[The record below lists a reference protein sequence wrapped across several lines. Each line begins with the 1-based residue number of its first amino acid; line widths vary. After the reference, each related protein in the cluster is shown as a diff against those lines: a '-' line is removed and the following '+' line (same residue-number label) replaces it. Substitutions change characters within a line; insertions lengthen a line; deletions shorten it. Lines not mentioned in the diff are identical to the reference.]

1 MGGGCKQY
9 LCTAIASR
17 DRTSMTRSG
26 TDSPPRHASH
36 ATMPDRLI
44 LDELPATSPLSET
57 VEHLPKTIDDSL
69 LQQASHRWRAS
80 HEGLRE
86 LFAPSPAL
94 RDTVNELLRQ
104 RLQLDGETTGL
115 RFAATDDE
123 PEHIVSLTDA
133 CAFVVQHP
141 TLETDLDQRCDLS
154 GISSDHALYA
164 LNPLQVLE
172 KLKSLDPRKSHEIRW
187 AEFWDARAPRT
198 PVSRRTRATQLY
210 RAHFEATAH
219 TALANRVITAAQ
231 LKPLQHI
238 IDSGAGAL
246 TVEGQPIHTEKLALV
261 LSNDSK
267 VKLPGAW
274 VISVGDLATAAPLLY
289 LPCKATSILAFNTRA
304 EMQTWL
310 TLQIQIPTGLPKDI
324 LRFDYS
330 AALDPMATGASDL
343 FADRH
348 HAQLDALSNTN
359 LGKPGIRAHGTRSL
373 VHVDLIDHQRSS
385 AIIVAAPPKPLAPA
399 SDIETQE
406 KPLFGSL
413 SAGIPL
419 AVRQAALKR
428 EREALERMQD
438 NDGDGSRYRQ
448 FKEALKA
455 LETAEQTGEAAATSL
470 LYRDSTL
477 DVNTFNSA
485 FSALRQA
492 HRDGLYA
499 EGRLQAA
506 LGQLDSAEH
515 DLLKAVLE
523 TPVAAARDADV
534 TAASLTLSLTATK
547 DGISTTQSEP
557 LKGALVIGRQ
567 AAFSDRASN
576 SSLMLY
582 WPGNGGGLQRF
593 ADRRTLEREVFRIQ
607 DHDSDVTLQ
616 LSPLT
621 TDPLHHCLNALVTDF
636 ETKATPLRGKPE
648 QADALEILRLG
659 CLANVQVPVHAARS
673 LAFAHLQEQERS
685 GTLAGHLPG
694 WLIKLK
700 EQERNGL
707 KQNIEAYIAA
717 MRQSH
722 ALMTLALEPRD
733 DFTRRHLHAR
743 LRKDFSLEG
752 YFSVQVE
759 LPDSTKTEQAHEA
772 GPGGVRK
779 TTVIVPSKTRSKM
792 SLEDLAQLNIDN
804 VHSVLN
810 DSLSQR
816 LIFLRLEVTA
826 TLKEDRTRLLNGINL
841 TYLRKVLP
849 ELDLPKAYE
858 QKIHDAFRGAAS
870 ESHFVT
876 QHRRES
882 LIEPWRLML
891 KIQSENARLQKHLS
905 HDDSALLNIAIDANS
920 ADAWQAHGKR
930 LVLLPVSLKVGGKDT
945 PREGP
950 VTLSGVSFIE
960 EQISG
965 VTLLYLPDSHDG
977 QFLRRYD
984 TLEAARKGLFRLCA
998 SDKWIEYLA
1007 NRALQGNVRS
1017 HVRRIGQAVEKNFD
1031 AIIEVGARWPA
1042 TTSFAAHLLDAHMG
1056 RLIEAHRGTSR
1067 SNDELF
1073 FERYTLK
1080 GPRAFNYIKM
1090 ALGMVPFVGSVLALY
1105 QAWTAANQATAAFLR
1120 GDVADGLAEIES
1132 MLLSLIDALMDLLPG
1147 EAVAST
1153 LSRTTRVLTQARQLR
1168 AVLGNVAALHGK
1180 SQRQARHILARF
1192 KDYEYEHPI
1201 SLADTEPATHG
1212 LYRGIYRHENEFFIE
1227 RQGRLYQV
1235 ELSRDS
1241 RSWRLSGSSRKTYK
1255 QPIALDENGH
1265 WDTWF
1270 GVYGTALEGGAPGGG
1285 NVAGRIVDTLDS
1297 YWPSVI
1303 RQRLPRW
1310 LVDRNF
1316 RRHHQLTAAADD
1328 LADQLQRR
1336 GTKSDQVLNAYRDAT
1351 DAERMTMWPTVEA
1364 ACVGDI
1370 RVASQRYEVLTE
1382 LTALTQGRKRRAVAQ
1397 MQSRT
1402 AWLLTDRYQ
1411 RRAIHLSHNIYGMIQ
1426 AVKRLKQLHNAL
1438 PADAVVERLQHIEDI
1453 HRFRVEIVNKL
1464 EQLGELKDQVNHW
1477 YERILVKDRP
1487 NISAQ
1492 VDYTNA
1498 RHSEAVLLY
1507 LKTSQRLEIVKRIGS
1522 PDDASWRYFATVA
1535 EPLRSKIDQRLY
1547 RQYDLPNIQS
1557 TTAERTRI
1565 LQESIDACVEFR
1577 REMAVWTAS
1586 YPQFFHLDV
1595 VESLLEG
1602 IDRLADRA
1610 RAALNKPPEPKVAG
1624 KPLQRVF
1631 ITDDNQLRHGVEQ
1644 WDNVTNT
1651 RRYKCTG
1658 SGGYEEIYEQGA
1670 DGKLRLTN
1678 PRPAAAR
1685 PPAGLS
1691 LAKLVTEAQQRL
1703 DDVAN
1708 YRAKVQRNANK
1719 GMLPVDLEHMMKG
1732 RAGEL
1737 TTRADDIAAKSAQ
1750 HPIIQRLR
1758 DQASELVIE
1767 GRAIRT
1773 ERSLTS
1779 RKPTD
1784 GMLDDLID
1792 QRAVDI
1798 RKLRPIQQLA
1808 DHQGHPN
1815 YLQEYEVWNLTQEP
1829 EQLLWYVHFHYRST
1843 TMPLRKLERGH
1854 VKLPENRFLTHADD
1868 PTLLDSRITEQSIV
1882 LRHFEGL

>member
-1 MGGGCKQY
+1 
-9 LCTAIASR
+9 
-17 DRTSMTRSG
+17 
-26 TDSPPRHASH
+26 
-36 ATMPDRLI
+36 MPDRLI
-44 LDELPATSPLSET
+44 LDELPAPSPLAET
-57 VEHLPKTIDDSL
+57 VQHLPNAIDDSL
-69 LQQASHRWRAS
+69 LLQASHRWRDS
-80 HEGLRE
+80 REGLRQ
-86 LFAPSPAL
+86 LFAASPAL
-94 RDTVNELLRQ
+94 RDSVNELLRQ
-104 RLQLDGETTGL
+104 QLQLDGEKTGL

-123 PEHIVSLTDA
+123 PEHTVSLTDA
-133 CAFVVQHP
+133 CAFVVQQP
-141 TLETDLDQRCDLS
+141 TLESDLDQRCHLS
-154 GISSDHALYA
+154 GISPDHPLYA
-164 LNPLQVLE
+164 LKPLQLLE
-172 KLKSLDPRKSHEIRW
+172 KLKSLDPRKSHEVCW
-187 AEFWDARAPRT
+187 TAFWEARAPRT

-219 TALANRVITAAQ
+219 TAFANRTITAAQ
-231 LKPLQHI
+231 LKTLQQI
-238 IDSGAGAL
+238 IDSGSSAL
-246 TVEGQPIHTEKLALV
+246 TVDGQTIHTEKLALV

-274 VISVGDLATAAPLLY
+274 VVSVGDLATAAPLLY
-289 LPCKATSILAFNTRA
+289 LPCNSASILAFNTRA
-304 EMQTWL
+304 AMQTWL
-310 TLQIQIPTGLPKDI
+310 AEQIQIPTGLPKDI
-324 LRFDYS
+324 LRVDYS

-359 LGKPGIRAHGTRSL
+359 NGKPGIRAHGARSL

-385 AIIVAAPPKPLAPA
+385 AIIVAAPPKPLTAT
-399 SDIETQE
+399 SDSETQE

-419 AVRQAALKR
+419 AVRQATLKR
-428 EREALERMQD
+428 QREALERLQD
-438 NDGDGSRYRQ
+438 NDGDGSGYREC
-448 FKEALKA
+448 KEALEA
-455 LETAEQTGEAAATSL
+455 LETAEQAGETAATSL
-470 LYRDSTL
+470 LYRESAF
-477 DVNTFNSA
+477 DVNAFNTA
-485 FSALRQA
+485 FTALRQA

-499 EGRLQAA
+499 EARVQAA
-506 LGQLDSAEH
+506 LGQLDSDEH
-515 DLLKAVLE
+515 DLLKAVLD
-523 TPVAAARDADV
+523 TPVAAERDADF
-534 TAASLTLSLTATK
+534 TAASLTLSLTETR
-547 DGISTTQSEP
+547 DGIRTTQSEP
-557 LKGALVIGRQ
+557 LKGALVIGRK
-567 AAFSDRASN
+567 AALSDRAST

-582 WPGNGGGLQRF
+582 WAGTGGGLQRF
-593 ADRRTLEREVFRIQ
+593 ADRRTLEREVLRIL
-607 DHDSDVTLQ
+607 DHDSDLSLQ
-616 LSPLT
+616 LNPLA
-621 TDPLHHCLNALVTDF
+621 TDSLHHCLNELIADF
-636 ETKATPLRGKPE
+636 EAKATVLRGKPE
-648 QADALEILRLG
+648 QADTLEILRQG
-659 CLANVQVPVHAARS
+659 CLASVQVPVHAARS
-673 LAFAHLQEQERS
+673 LAFAHLLEQERS

-700 EQERNGL
+700 ENERNGL
-707 KQNIEAYIAA
+707 KQNIEAYITA
-717 MRQSH
+717 MRESH

-752 YFSVQVE
+752 HFSIQVE
-759 LPDSTKTEQAHEA
+759 LPDSTKTEQIPES
-772 GPGGVRK
+772 GPGGIRK
-779 TTVIVPSKTRSKM
+779 TTTIVPSKTRSKM

-826 TLKEDRTRLLNGINL
+826 TLKRDRTRLLNGINL

-858 QKIHDAFRGAAS
+858 QKIYDAFRGATS
-870 ESHFVT
+870 ESEFVK

-905 HDDSALLNIAIDANS
+905 DDEAALLNIAIDADT
-920 ADAWQAHGKR
+920 AEAWQANGKR
-930 LVLLPVSLKVGGKDT
+930 IVLLPVSLKVGGKDT
-945 PREGP
+945 PGEGP
-950 VTLSGVSFIE
+950 VTLSGVSLIE

-965 VTLLYLPDSHDG
+965 VTLLHLPDSHDG
-977 QFLRRYD
+977 QFFRRYD
-984 TLEAARKGLFRLCA
+984 SLEAARKGLFTLCG

-1007 NRALQGNVRS
+1007 NRALQGNVRA
-1017 HVRRIGQAVEKNFD
+1017 HVSRIGQAVEKNFD
-1031 AIIEVGARWPA
+1031 AIIEVGVRWPA
-1042 TTSFAAHLLDAHMG
+1042 GTSFAAHLLDAHMG

-1105 QAWTAANQATAAFLR
+1105 QAWTAANQAVVAFLR

-1153 LSRTTRVLTQARQLR
+1153 LARTVRALTQARQLH
-1168 AVLGNVAALHGK
+1168 AVLGNVSALHGK
-1180 SQRQARHILARF
+1180 TQRQARHVLARF
-1192 KDYEYEHPI
+1192 KDYEYEKPI
-1201 SLADTEPATHG
+1201 YLADTEPASHG
-1212 LYRGIYRHENEFFIE
+1212 LYRGIYRHADGDFIE

-1241 RSWRLSGSSRKTYK
+1241 RSWRLSGNSRKTYK
-1255 QPIALDENGH
+1255 QPIALDESGH

-1270 GVYGTALEGGAPGGG
+1270 GVYGTALEGGVIGGG
-1285 NVAGRIVDTLDS
+1285 NVAGRMVDTLDP
-1297 YWPSVI
+1297 YWPPVI

-1316 RRHHQLTAAADD
+1316 RRHHRLTSAADD

-1336 GTKSDQVLNAYRDAT
+1336 GAQSDQVLNVYREAPE
-1351 DAERMTMWPTVEA
+1351 AKRIAMWPAVEA

-1370 RVASQRYEVLTE
+1370 QLARQRYEVLTE
-1382 LTALTQGRKRRAVAQ
+1382 LTALTQGRKRRAVAE
-1397 MQSRT
+1397 MQSKT
-1402 AWLLTDRYQ
+1402 AWLLTDRYR
-1411 RRAIHLSHNIYGMIQ
+1411 RRAIHLSHNIHGMTRAI
-1426 AVKRLKQLHNAL
+1426 KRLKQLHNAL
-1438 PADAVVERLQHIEDI
+1438 PGDAVAERLKHIEDI

-1477 YERILVKDRP
+1477 YERMLAKDRP
-1487 NISAQ
+1487 NISAL
-1492 VDYTNA
+1492 VDNTNT

-1577 REMAVWTAS
+1577 REMAVWIAS

-1595 VESLLEG
+1595 VEPLLEG

-1610 RAALNKPPEPKVAG
+1610 RAALNKPAEPKVTG

-1691 LAKLVTEAQQRL
+1691 LATLVTEAQQRL

-1732 RAGEL
+1732 RASEL

-1758 DQASELVIE
+1758 DQASELLIE

-1792 QRAVDI
+1792 QHAVDI
-1798 RKLRPIQQLA
+1798 RKIRPIQQLA
-1808 DHQGHPN
+1808 DHQGQAN

-1829 EQLLWYVHFHYRST
+1829 AQLLWYVHFHYRSAT
-1843 TMPLRKLERGH
+1843 RPLRKLERGH

-1868 PTLLDSRITEQSIV
+1868 PNLLDSRITEQSIV

>member
-1 MGGGCKQY
+1 
-9 LCTAIASR
+9 
-17 DRTSMTRSG
+17 MTRSG
-26 TDSPPRHASH
+26 TDFPPRYESH
-36 ATMPDRLI
+36 APMPDRLV
-44 LDELPATSPLSET
+44 LDELPAPSPLPET
-57 VEHLPKTIDDSL
+57 VEHLPETIDDSL

-86 LFAPSPAL
+86 LFAASPAL
-94 RDTVNELLRQ
+94 RDSINELLRQ
-104 RLQLDGETTGL
+104 QLQLDGETSGL

-123 PEHIVSLTDA
+123 PEHTVSLTDA
-133 CAFVVQHP
+133 CAFVAQQP
-141 TLETDLDQRCDLS
+141 TLESDLDQHCVLS

-164 LNPLQVLE
+164 LKPVQLLE

-187 AEFWDARAPRT
+187 ARFWDARAPRT

-210 RAHFEATAH
+210 RTHFEATAH
-219 TALANRVITAAQ
+219 TALANQVITAAQ
-231 LKPLQHI
+231 LKTLQQI

-246 TVEGQPIHTEKLALV
+246 TVEGQAIHTEKLALV

-274 VISVGDLATAAPLLY
+274 VVSVGDLATAAPLLY
-289 LPCKATSILAFNTRA
+289 LPCNATSIQAFNTRA

-310 TLQIQIPTGLPKDI
+310 AKQIQIPTGLPKAI
-324 LRFDYS
+324 LRVDYS
-330 AALDPMATGASDL
+330 AALDPMVTGASDL

-359 LGKPGIRAHGTRSL
+359 KGKTGIRAHGARSL

-385 AIIVAAPPKPLAPA
+385 AIIVAAPPKSLAPA
-399 SDIETQE
+399 SASETDE

-419 AVRQAALKR
+419 AVRQAAFKR
-428 EREALERMQD
+428 QRDALERLQD
-438 NDGDGSRYRQ
+438 NDGDGSGYRAC
-448 FKEALKA
+448 KEALKA
-455 LETAEQTGEAAATSL
+455 LEAAEQAGESAATSL
-470 LYRDSTL
+470 LHRDSGL
-477 DVNTFNSA
+477 DASTFNSA
-485 FSALRQA
+485 FAALRKA
-492 HRDGLYA
+492 HHDSLSA
-499 EGRLQAA
+499 EGKLQAV
-506 LGQLDSAEH
+506 LGQLDNAEH
-515 DLLKAVLE
+515 DLLKAVLA
-523 TPVAAARDADV
+523 TPIAADRDTDI
-534 TAASLTLSLTATK
+534 TAASLTLTLTETK

-567 AAFSDRASN
+567 ATLSDRTST

-593 ADRRTLEREVFRIQ
+593 ADQRTMEREVFRMLDQ
-607 DHDSDVTLQ
+607 DSDLTLQ
-616 LSPLT
+616 LSPLA
-621 TDPLHHCLNALVTDF
+621 TDPLHHCLNELITEF
-636 ETKATPLRGKPE
+636 EAKVAGLRGKPE
-648 QADALEILRLG
+648 QADALEILRQG
-659 CLANVQVPVHAARS
+659 CLANLQVPVHAARS
-673 LAFAHLQEQERS
+673 LAFAHLLEQERS

-700 EQERNGL
+700 ENERRGL

-717 MRQSH
+717 MRESH

-743 LRKDFSLEG
+743 LRKDFSVEG
-752 YFSVQVE
+752 HFSIQVE
-759 LPDSTKTEQAHEA
+759 LPDSTKTEQVRES
-772 GPGGVRK
+772 GPGGIRN
-779 TTVIVPSKTRSKM
+779 TTTIVPSKNRSKM

-804 VHSVLN
+804 VQSVLN

-826 TLKEDRTRLLNGINL
+826 TLKNDRTRLLNGINL

-870 ESHFVT
+870 ESEFVK

-905 HDDSALLNIAIDANS
+905 PGEAALLNIAIN
-920 ADAWQAHGKR
+920 ADTTEAWQANGKR

-945 PREGP
+945 PGEGP
-950 VTLSGVSFIE
+950 VTLSGVSLIE

-977 QFLRRYD
+977 QFFRRYD
-984 TLEAARKGLFRLCA
+984 TLEAARKGLFTLCG

-1007 NRALQGNVRS
+1007 NRALQGNVRAHFS
-1017 HVRRIGQAVEKNFD
+1017 RIGQAVEKNFD
-1031 AIIEVGARWPA
+1031 AIIEVGVSWPA

-1105 QAWTAANQATAAFLR
+1105 QAWTAANQAVVAFLR

-1153 LSRTTRVLTQARQLR
+1153 LSRTTRALTQARQLH

-1180 SQRQARHILARF
+1180 SQRQARHVLTRF
-1192 KDYEYEHPI
+1192 KDYEYEMPI
-1201 SLADTEPATHG
+1201 SLAGTEPASHG
-1212 LYRGIYRHENEFFIE
+1212 LYRGIYRHADGDFIE

-1241 RSWRLSGSSRKTYK
+1241 RSWRLSGNSRKTYK
-1255 QPIALDENGH
+1255 QPIALDESGY

-1270 GVYGTALEGGAPGGG
+1270 GVYGTALEGGVVGGG
-1285 NVAGRIVDTLDS
+1285 NVGGRLVETLDP
-1297 YWPSVI
+1297 YWPPVI

-1328 LADQLQRR
+1328 LADRLQRR
-1336 GTKSDQVLNAYRDAT
+1336 GRKSDELLNAYREAPEV
-1351 DAERMTMWPTVEA
+1351 ERIAMSPTVEA

-1370 RVASQRYEVLTE
+1370 QVAKQRYEVLTD
-1382 LTALTQGRKRRAVAQ
+1382 LTALTQGRKRKAVAQ
-1397 MQSRT
+1397 MQSKT
-1402 AWLLTDRYQ
+1402 AWLLTDRYR
-1411 RRAIHLSHNIYGMIQ
+1411 RRAIHLSHNIHGMTKAI
-1426 AVKRLKQLHNAL
+1426 KRLKQLHNAL
-1438 PADAVVERLQHIEDI
+1438 PGDAVVERLKHIEDI
-1453 HRFRVEIVNKL
+1453 HTFRVEIVNKL
-1464 EQLGELKDQVNHW
+1464 EQLAELKDQVNHW
-1477 YERILVKDRP
+1477 YERMHVKDRP
-1487 NISAQ
+1487 KISAL
-1492 VDYTNA
+1492 VNNTNT
-1498 RHSEAVLLY
+1498 RHSDAVLLY
-1507 LKTSQRLEIVKRIGS
+1507 LKTSQRMEIVKKIGS
-1522 PDDASWRYFATVA
+1522 PDDASWRYFVTMAD
-1535 EPLRSKIDQRLY
+1535 PLRDKIDERLY

-1557 TTAERTRI
+1557 TTAERNRI

-1577 REMAVWTAS
+1577 REMAVWTAG

-1595 VESLLEG
+1595 VEPMLEG

-1610 RAALNKPPEPKVAG
+1610 RAAFNKPPEPRVAG
-1624 KPLQRVF
+1624 QPLQRVF
-1631 ITDDNQLRHGVEQ
+1631 ITDDNQLHHGVEQ

-1651 RRYKCTG
+1651 RRYKSTG
-1658 SGGYEEIYEQGA
+1658 AGGYEEIYEQGA

-1678 PRPAAAR
+1678 PQPATAR
-1685 PPAGLS
+1685 PPAGLN
-1691 LAKLVTEAQQRL
+1691 LTTLVTEAQQRL
-1703 DDVAN
+1703 DDVAT

-1719 GMLPVDLEHMMKG
+1719 GMPPIDLEHMMKS

-1750 HPIIQRLR
+1750 HSIIQRLR
-1758 DQASELVIE
+1758 DQASELTIE

-1773 ERSLTS
+1773 QRSLTS

-1784 GMLDDLID
+1784 GMLDDLIG
-1792 QRAVDI
+1792 QHAVEI
-1798 RKLRPIQQLA
+1798 RKPLPVQRLA
-1808 DHQGHPN
+1808 DYEGKPN
-1815 YLQEYEVWNLTQEP
+1815 YLQEYEVWDITLEP
-1829 EQLLWYVHFHYRST
+1829 AQLLWYVHFHYRSADR
-1843 TMPLRKLERGH
+1843 PLRKFERAH
-1854 VKLPENRFLTHADD
+1854 LKLPENRMLTHADD
-1868 PTLLDSRITEQSIV
+1868 PTLLDSRITGQSIV
-1882 LRHFEGL
+1882 LRHFEKL

>member
-1 MGGGCKQY
+1 
-9 LCTAIASR
+9 
-17 DRTSMTRSG
+17 
-26 TDSPPRHASH
+26 
-36 ATMPDRLI
+36 MPDRLV
-44 LDELPATSPLSET
+44 LDELPAPSPLPET
-57 VEHLPKTIDDSL
+57 VEHLPKTTDDSL
-69 LQQASHRWRAS
+69 LQQASHRWRVS
-80 HEGLRE
+80 HEGLRQ
-86 LFAPSPAL
+86 LFAASPAL
-94 RDTVNELLRQ
+94 RDSINELLRQ
-104 RLQLDGETTGL
+104 QLQLDGETSGL
-115 RFAATDDE
+115 RFAASEDE
-123 PEHIVSLTDA
+123 PEHTVSLTDA
-133 CAFVVQHP
+133 CAFVVQQP
-141 TLETDLDQRCDLS
+141 TLESDLDQRCHLS
-154 GISSDHALYA
+154 GISSNHPLYA
-164 LNPLQVLE
+164 LKPLQLLE
-172 KLKSLDPRKSHEIRW
+172 KLKTLDPRKSHEVRW
-187 AEFWDARAPRT
+187 TAFWEARAPRT

-210 RAHFEATAH
+210 RAHFEASAH

-231 LKPLQHI
+231 LKTLQQI

-246 TVEGQPIHTEKLALV
+246 TVEGQAIHTEKLALV

-274 VISVGDLATAAPLLY
+274 VVSVGDPATAAPLLY
-289 LPCKATSILAFNTRA
+289 LPCNSASIQAFNTRA
-304 EMQTWL
+304 AMQTWL
-310 TLQIQIPTGLPKDI
+310 AQQIQIPTGLPKDI
-324 LRFDYS
+324 LRVDYS

-348 HAQLDALSNTN
+348 HAQLDALNNTN
-359 LGKPGIRAHGTRSL
+359 KGKPGIRTHGARSL

-385 AIIVAAPPKPLAPA
+385 AIIVAAPPKPLTPV
-399 SDIETQE
+399 SDSEMEE

-419 AVRQAALKR
+419 AVRQAALQR
-428 EREALERMQD
+428 QREALERLQD
-438 NDGDGSRYRQ
+438 NDGDGSGYREC
-448 FKEALKA
+448 KEALKA
-455 LETAEQTGEAAATSL
+455 LETAEQAGETAATLL
-470 LYRDSTL
+470 LYRDNAL
-477 DVNTFNSA
+477 DVNAFNTA

-492 HRDGLYA
+492 HEDGLYA

-515 DLLKAVLE
+515 DLLKAVLA
-523 TPVAAARDADV
+523 TPIAADRDTDITV
-534 TAASLTLSLTATK
+534 ASLTLMLTETK
-547 DGISTTQSEP
+547 DGISTTQSES
-557 LKGALVIGRQ
+557 LKGALVIERQ
-567 AAFSDRASN
+567 AALSDRASI
-576 SSLMLY
+576 SSLILY
-582 WPGNGGGLQRF
+582 WPGTGGGLQRF
-593 ADRRTLEREVFRIQ
+593 ADRRTLAREVLRILG
-607 DHDSDVTLQ
+607 HDSDLTLQ

-621 TDPLHHCLNALVTDF
+621 TDPLHHCLNELIADF
-636 ETKATPLRGKPE
+636 EAKATPLRDKPE
-648 QADALEILRLG
+648 QADALEILRQG
-659 CLANVQVPVHAARS
+659 CLASVQVPVHAARS
-673 LAFAHLQEQERS
+673 LAFAHLLEQERS

-700 EQERNGL
+700 DNERNGL

-717 MRQSH
+717 MRESH

-752 YFSVQVE
+752 QFSIEVE
-759 LPDSTKTEQAHEA
+759 LPDSTTTEQIPEA
-772 GPGGVRK
+772 GPGGTRK

-826 TLKEDRTRLLNGINL
+826 KLKRDRTRLLNGINL

-870 ESHFVT
+870 ESEFVR

-905 HDDSALLNIAIDANS
+905 PDEAALLNIAIDADT
-920 ADAWQAHGKR
+920 AEAWQANGKR
-930 LVLLPVSLKVGGKDT
+930 IVLLPVSLKVGGKDT
-945 PREGP
+945 PGEGP
-950 VTLSGVSFIE
+950 VTLSGVSLIE

-977 QFLRRYD
+977 QFFRRYA
-984 TLEAARKGLFRLCA
+984 TLEAARKGLFTLCG

-1007 NRALQGNVRS
+1007 NRALQGNVRA
-1017 HVRRIGQAVEKNFD
+1017 HVSRIGQAVAKNFD
-1031 AIIEVGARWPA
+1031 AIIEVGVRWPA
-1042 TTSFAAHLLDAHMG
+1042 STSFAAHLLDAHMG

-1073 FERYTLK
+1073 FERYALK

-1105 QAWTAANQATAAFLR
+1105 QAWTAANQAVVAFLR
-1120 GDVADGLAEIES
+1120 GEVADGLAEIES

-1153 LSRTTRVLTQARQLR
+1153 LSRTTRALTQARQLH

-1180 SQRQARHILARF
+1180 SQRQARHVLTRF
-1192 KDYEYEHPI
+1192 KDYEYEKPI
-1201 SLADTEPATHG
+1201 SLGGTEPASHG
-1212 LYRGIYRHENEFFIE
+1212 LYRGIYRHADGDFIE
-1227 RQGRLYQV
+1227 RQGRVYQV

-1241 RSWRLSGSSRKTYK
+1241 RSWRLSGNSRKTYK
-1255 QPIALDENGH
+1255 QPIALDESGQ

-1270 GVYGTALEGGAPGGG
+1270 GVYGTALEGGVVGGG
-1285 NVAGRIVDTLDS
+1285 NVGGRMLDTLDP
-1297 YWPSVI
+1297 YWPPVI

-1328 LADQLQRR
+1328 LADQLQSR
-1336 GTKSDQVLNAYRDAT
+1336 GRKSDEVLNVYGEASEV
-1351 DAERMTMWPTVEA
+1351 ERMAMWPTVEA

-1370 RVASQRYEVLTE
+1370 RVARQRYEVLTE
-1382 LTALTQGRKRRAVAQ
+1382 LTALTQGRKRRAVAE
-1397 MQSRT
+1397 MQSKT
-1402 AWLLTDRYQ
+1402 AWLLTDRYR
-1411 RRAIHLSHNIYGMIQ
+1411 RRAIHLSHNIIGMTR

-1464 EQLGELKDQVNHW
+1464 EQLGELRDQVNHW
-1477 YERILVKDRP
+1477 YERMLAKDRP
-1487 NISAQ
+1487 KISAQ
-1492 VDYTNA
+1492 VDNTNT
-1498 RHSEAVLLY
+1498 RHSEPVLLY
-1507 LKTSQRLEIVKRIGS
+1507 LKTSQRLEVVKRIGS

-1535 EPLRSKIDQRLY
+1535 EPLRSKIDERLY
-1547 RQYDLPNIQS
+1547 RQYELPNIQN
-1557 TTAERTRI
+1557 TNAERIRI

-1595 VESLLEG
+1595 VEPLLEG

-1610 RAALNKPPEPKVAG
+1610 RAAINKPPEPKIAG

-1644 WDNVTNT
+1644 WDTVTNT

-1678 PRPAAAR
+1678 PQPAAAR

-1691 LAKLVTEAQQRL
+1691 LATLVAEAQQRL

-1708 YRAKVQRNANK
+1708 YRAKVQRNANN
-1719 GMLPVDLEHMMKG
+1719 GMFPVDLEHMMKG
-1732 RAGEL
+1732 RAVEL
-1737 TTRADDIAAKSAQ
+1737 TTRADDIAAKSAL

-1758 DQASELVIE
+1758 DQASELAIE

-1779 RKPTD
+1779 QKPTD
-1784 GMLDDLID
+1784 GMLDDLIG
-1792 QRAVDI
+1792 QNAVEI
-1798 RKLRPIQQLA
+1798 RKPLAMRQLS
-1808 DHQGHPN
+1808 DHQGQAN
-1815 YLQEYEVWNLTQEP
+1815 YLQEYEVWNITLEP
-1829 EQLLWYVHFHYRST
+1829 AQLLWYVHFHYRSAT
-1843 TMPLRKLERGH
+1843 RPFNRFERAH
-1854 VKLPENRFLTHADD
+1854 LKLPQHRMLTHADD
-1868 PTLLDSRITEQSIV
+1868 STLLDSRITQQSIV
-1882 LRHFEGL
+1882 LRHFEGG